1 MAVVARLGGAEGEAW
16 PANIARLAGVS
27 RASPTKAIARLM
39 DLGLAQSRPYRRVF
53 LTEAGQ
59 AATVRLRERQLILR
73 HALRVIGISP
83 DAAEQQASLLPQHVS
98 EPVPGAMSM
107 FLRGRQ
113 AVARRVSVE

>member
-1 MAVVARLGGAEGEAW
+1 MAVVARLGGAEGGAW

-27 RASPTKAIARLM
+27 GASPTKAIARLM

-73 HALRVIGISP
+73 LWVIGIPP
-83 DAAEQQASLLPQHVS
+83 DAAEQQASLLAQHVS
-98 EPVPGAMSM
+98 EPVLGAMST

-113 AVARRVSVE
+113 AVVRRVSVE